1 MEVSERFLQTVLD
14 GIQDCINI
22 VDKDFK
28 IIFMNETASQR
39 AGKKRQLLLGNKCYA
54 ELWKESSPCKN
65 CVTGKVFET
74 GKSQQTITWEMGL
87 DGKSFTWRDL
97 PSLLSIKMGK

>member
-1 MEVSERFLQTVLD
+1 MEVSERFLQTALD

-39 AGKKRQLLLGNKCYA
+39 AGKNGNYCWETSAMQSY
-54 ELWKESSPCKN
+54 
-65 CVTGKVFET
+65 GKKV
-74 GKSQQTITWEMGL
+74 
-87 DGKSFTWRDL
+87 L
-97 PSLLSIKMGK
+97 PARVV